1 MVSEKR
7 KRRKRRSPVGYIIVI
22 VILLTFMSLLIY
34 EHFFPLKKL
43 PVGTWVHEEDI
54 TQVADDA
61 MHEWLHPA
69 EPEGAGDIGYPASE
83 PVCVN
88 IVLTVNSDGTYE
100 QHVVE
105 ESYVNAGDTA
115 YKNFGLALEAL
126 INARFG
132 VIGMTGEDGI
142 SSDEIGSLMGEAVGM
157 GIDEYLR
164 KAVPDILPTY
174 EEYSAEHASHGT
186 CAVEGDFIIFDGGAG
201 QTLLFD
207 DNRMLI
213 DDVMYLKVDDEK

>member
-1 MVSEKR
+1 MGSDRK

-22 VILLTFMSLLIY
+22 LIFLTLMSLLIY

-43 PVGTWVHEEDI
+43 PVGTWVHEENL
-54 TQVADDA
+54 TQTADDA

-69 EPEGAGDIGYPASE
+69 EPEGVEMNGYPASE
-83 PVCVN
+83 PICVN

-100 QHVVE
+100 QHVDE
-105 ESYVNAGDTA
+105 ESYVNAGETA
-115 YKNFGLALEAL
+115 YKNFSLALESL

-132 VIGMTGEDGI
+132 VIGMTGESGI
-142 SSDEIGSLMGEAVGM
+142 SSDEISTLMGEAVGM
-157 GIDEYLR
+157 GTDEYLR

-213 DDVMYLKVDDEK
+213 DDVMYLKVYDEK